1 MTILYNETIYD
12 STPIVSLI
20 FLVIA
25 AVLVGFYGFMIGIS
39 SFDDEAA
46 TNAGRCFPLIIV
58 AVVFAILGEI
68 ALTGHP
74 LTAKNVYY
82 ATIDDTSLSEVLE
95 EYNIIEQK
103 GSLFILE
110 EKEG

>member
-1 MTILYNETIYD
+1 MTILYSETLYD
-12 STPIVSLI
+12 STPIVTLI
-20 FLVIA
+20 FLILA
-25 AVLVGFYGFMIGIS
+25 AVLVGLYGFVIGA
-39 SFDDEAA
+39 SFSDTEAV
-46 TNAGRCFPLIIV
+46 TNAGRGFPLIIV

-68 ALTGHP
+68 ALMGDP
-74 LTAKNVYY
+74 FTAKNVHY
-82 ATIDDTSLSEVLE
+82 ATINDASLSEVLE